1 MSHNFIEDPLVIGAH
16 RFQSRLLLG
25 TAEYPDRQ
33 TLFDCLEQSGT
44 ELVTVSLRRVSVH
57 SPGSESLYEAL
68 TKRGYSLL
76 PNTAGCFTAREAIL
90 TLLSLGA
97 SLIAITGCVI
107 GCQRLRA
114 HLRGRRHLSS
124 S

>member
-1 MSHNFIEDPLVIGAH
+1 MSEKTKDDILHIGEH
-16 RFQSRLLLG
+16 RFTSRLLLG
-25 TAEYPDRQ
+25 TAAYPDRQ

-57 SPGSESLYEAL
+57 SPGTESLYESL

-90 TLLSLGA
+90 TAKMAREALGVSLLKLE
-97 SLIAITGCVI
+97 VI
-107 GCQRLRA
+107 NDEETL
-114 HLRGRRHLSS
+114 LP
-124 S
+124 